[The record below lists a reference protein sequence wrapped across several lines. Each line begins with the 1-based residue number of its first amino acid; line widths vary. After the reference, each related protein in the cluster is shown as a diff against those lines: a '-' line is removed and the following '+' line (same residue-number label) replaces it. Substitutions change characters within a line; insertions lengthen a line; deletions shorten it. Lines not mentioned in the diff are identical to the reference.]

1 MGLFKRIWNKVV
13 NWVREKLIA
22 PLVDWIKQLF
32 EDTSAW
38 WKIWKYELSKLVS
51 KWLEND
57 LFFLAA
63 VAGTIALAFW
73 FPAIKNWVGNLTIT
87 LMLKAAW
94 QDVKDGFVD
103 ILDFIHIVELD
114 AINTILKILWPD
126 WRVMMAQLADVTSDL
141 AEALGEG
148 SGYIHAYFG
157 VIHSTAILEHAFLG
171 TDPKLAQLE
180 VFEDTNKAL
189 TKIDEKFREYVYSP
203 GLLVRDI
210 IEDFY
215 LPRAENLR
223 IAQQSTLD
231 EIRGNRDRVAE
242 VNRALHGLEG
252 SLTHFIAIQPEEMQ
266 AIITERLGPFVESL
280 SDMLYVMD
288 TEIMP
293 RINGI
298 IDAMALRE
306 ERQQTINTNV
316 LDRIGDPY
324 GLLAQGEL
332 LGVEEQEDLQNYIL
346 ELAKRS
352 EQRELVEQKEA
363 LDTLADAMVSAT
375 ESYYFESLPVVQPR
389 RAALAFEMPGVP
401 PVGAIPGWYQGED

>member
-1 MGLFKRIWNKVV
+1 MGWLKNLWNRIID
-13 NWVREKLIA
+13 WVREKLIA
-22 PLVDWIKQLF
+22 PLIDWIKQLF

-38 WKIWKYELSKLVS
+38 WKIWKYELSKLIG

-73 FPAIKNWVGNLTIT
+73 FPAIKNWVGKLSVT
-87 LMLKAAW
+87 LLLKAAW
-94 QDVKDGFVD
+94 EDVKEGLVD
-103 ILDFIHIVELD
+103 VLDFIHIVELD

-148 SGYIHAYFG
+148 SGYIHAFFG

-171 TDPKLAQLE
+171 TDPKLAQLA

-189 TKIDEKFREYVYSP
+189 TRIDEKFREYVYSP
-203 GLLVRDI
+203 GLILRDI

-223 IAQQSTLD
+223 VAQQSTIG
-231 EIRGNRDRVAE
+231 EIRENRDRVVE

-252 SLTHFIAIQPEEMQ
+252 SLTHFIAIQPAEMQ
-266 AIITERLGPFVESL
+266 AIITKRLGPFVESL

-293 RINGI
+293 RIDGI

-306 ERQQTINTNV
+306 ERQQTINDNV
-316 LDRIGDPY
+316 LARISDPY
-324 GLLAQGEL
+324 QLLLQAEFMRP
-332 LGVEEQEDLQNYIL
+332 EDLADLEDYIAEL
-346 ELAKRS
+346 EDRAEDREVAEILVPAIEEI
-352 EQRELVEQKEA
+352 EQQV
-363 LDTLADAMVSAT
+363 VSALVPAT
-375 ESYYFESLPVVQPR
+375 EASLMPSLGYEPAG
-389 RAALAFEMPGVP
+389 AATPAISPGATKDDWF
-401 PVGAIPGWYQGED
+401 VGEF